1 MDNNL
6 VSISAIGEVA
16 LEEPIYMTFG
26 EATVGVRRNVSYVE
40 ILDMVQFVVNFAV
53 TDQPIIDGAL
63 SQMLKDF
70 AIVKFYT
77 NLDVSLG
84 KDIATIE
91 NIYDE
96 YDILMSFGVIDEIKS
111 KVSPRQLAFFDTTVE
126 KTLEGVKRYQNSARG
141 IMDSL
146 ATTAGE
152 DSNVIQSAIDL
163 LSGENAENIATIIN
177 TAKTISADKP
187 VSEPIQK
194 IEPNMPAPGEHAQ

>member
-6 VSISAIGEVA
+6 VSISTIGEVA

-26 EATVGVRRNVSYVE
+26 GATVGVRRNVSYVE

-84 KDIATIE
+84 KDTATIE
-91 NIYDE
+91 DIYDE
-96 YDILMSFGVIDEIKS
+96 YDVLISFGVIDEIKT
-111 KVSPRQLAFFDTTVE
+111 KISPRQLAFFDTTAE

-163 LSGENAENIATIIN
+163 MSGENAENIAAIIN
-177 TAKTISADKP
+177 TAKTISADKSAPEP
-187 VSEPIQK
+187 VQK
-194 IEPNMPAPGEHAQ
+194 IESNMPAQGESAQ